1 MIKLKG
7 YQAILF
13 DGDGVLW
20 KLNHPL
26 PGIDLIFDFLRDR
39 DLKWALLTNNNS
51 QTVEEYIKKLGKF
64 GILADARNVF
74 SSSTAATEYLLERF
88 GKGAQLHVVGMKGLI
103 ETLQRAG
110 FSITQGED
118 QPQEEVAAVVA
129 GMDPFLNY
137 KKVTI
142 AMRLILNGA
151 AFIATNTDGTFPA
164 PDGIYPG
171 TGMIVGALQF
181 ASGVQPYVA
190 GKPHPAIF
198 QSALKSLG
206 VDPEETLMVGD
217 RLETD
222 ILGAGALGIHTAVVL
237 TGITSREEIA
247 QSKIKPD
254 FIFDDLSHLH
264 HALNHIYQAQS

>member
-1 MIKLKG
+1 MLKLEE

-26 PGIDLIFDFLRDR
+26 PGIDQLFDFLQDQN
-39 DLKWALLTNNNS
+39 LKWALLTNNNT
-51 QTVEEYIKKLGKF
+51 QTVAEYIKKLANF
-64 GILADARNVF
+64 GIYAGIGNVF
-74 SSSTAATEYLLERF
+74 SSSTATTGYLLERF

-118 QPQEEVAAVVA
+118 QPRGEVAAVVA
-129 GMDPFLNY
+129 GMDPLINY

-142 AMRLILNGA
+142 AVRLILNGA

-164 PDGIYPG
+164 PNGLYPG
-171 TGMIVGALQF
+171 TGMVVGALQF

-190 GKPHPAIF
+190 GKPHRAIF

-206 VDPEETLMVGD
+206 VAPEETLMIGD

-222 ILGAGALGIHTAVVL
+222 IKGAAALGIHTAAVL

-254 FIFDDLSHLH
+254 FIFDDLNHLH
-264 HALNHIYQAQS
+264 QALKKVYSVK